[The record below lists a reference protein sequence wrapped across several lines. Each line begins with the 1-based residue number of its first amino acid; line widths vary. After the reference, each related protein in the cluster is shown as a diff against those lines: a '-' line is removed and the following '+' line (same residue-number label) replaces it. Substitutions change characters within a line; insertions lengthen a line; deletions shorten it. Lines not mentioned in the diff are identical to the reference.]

1 MERRTYLKSTGTAAA
16 ALAMAGCLGGGGSG
30 SKTISIGSDIPYPP
44 FEYMENGEPAG
55 FDPAI
60 AQAVFTDQLGYEYS
74 FKDTSFDGIIQALN
88 NGNFRV
94 IMSAMTI
101 TEERA
106 EKVDFSDPYFTAY
119 QTIAVL
125 QNSSIDEKSDLKGK
139 AVGVQKGTTG
149 AGAAEGL
156 KEELGGDLTIKRFDT
171 IASAFNALLNNQ
183 VSAVINDNTVSAEYV
198 SKNDDELRFVEGDGA
213 AVEAGREAP
222 PYLTLTIED
231 YGIAFRKDDDELRK
245 EVNDA
250 LATIKEN
257 GTYDDIYSEY
267 FAG

>member
-1 MERRTYLKSTGTAAA
+1 MDRRTYLKSAGAAGA
-16 ALAMAGCLGGGGSG
+16 ALSVTGCLGGGGG
-30 SKTISIGSDIPYPP
+30 SETITIGSDIPYPP
-44 FEYMENGEPAG
+44 FEMMENGEVTG

-60 AQAVFTDQLGYEYS
+60 AQAVFTDELGYEHS

-106 EKVDFSDPYFTAY
+106 QEVDFSDPYFTAY
-119 QTIAVL
+119 QTIATL
-125 QNSSIDEKSDLKGK
+125 ENSDITSKADLAGK
-139 AVGVQKGTTG
+139 TVGVQKGTTG
-149 AGAAEGL
+149 AGAAEQL
-156 KEELGGDLTIKRFDT
+156 KSELNGDLTIKRYDT

-183 VSAVINDNTVSAEYV
+183 VAAVINDNTVSAEYV
-198 SKNDDELRFVEGDGA
+198 SKNDEDLRFVEGEGA
-213 AVEAGREAP
+213 AAEQGREAP
-222 PYLTLTIED
+222 PYLTLTVED
-231 YGIAFRKDDDELRK
+231 YGIAFRKGDELVS